1 MTRDNMKAGTLKA
14 WTARGFLTAAL
25 ICAFTAGGV
34 RAQAPA
40 GDDVARLKMYEKAML
55 SANPAAARAFLDD
68 AAFTGRL
75 KLSDPQKASA
85 LTAQAR
91 ALRDLEELLA
101 KPWRDD
107 QELALS
113 QALALRIDFNT
124 PLEKVGIGAAPESL
138 LTWMAKYGKYSE
150 HKTGLV
156 KKAIRQ
162 YEVVSGMVAA
172 EKQDWEKNTIR
183 ERNAIL
189 SEQASRSL
197 ERLIN
202 NESSTDKAFQDRIRA
217 DETYKYLDP
226 AGRARYNRY
235 MTQLSTAESAKTKLS
250 AAQLDGIKDQP
261 IEQQMYLLGE
271 AFDGSKTRGD
281 VSLERHL
288 DGARQS
294 APGETL
300 SYQNNQLLTD
310 MLETAVPREI
320 KGTAAGDKVLA
331 FYGSA
336 GGKLDLAIESCKGC
350 YAKYEPSTGRII
362 IDSDMIQQ
370 YLRVN
375 NIRTEELLTNK
386 AQIDALAAYV
396 SPMVVHEA
404 AHQMQHAWADQSG
417 VYKPYVQEDEIESN
431 SLEALYTTEKL
442 KKDPQFRRIFA
453 GMRGTSTYADQ
464 RLKVAQ
470 RYNKSPDEFSETVR
484 RQSYSGLPSFDAAS
498 SQILS
503 AVSAELERR
512 GELSA
517 AELTELDGEGV
528 PLGEAMDMTASELTG
543 SVTEIKTEALVKIQ
557 ADLMNKAAYS
567 ARYEYAEAWSEN
579 ALGTVRGP
587 GSKTRSVPA
596 L

>member
-1 MTRDNMKAGTLKA
+1 MSAGILRT
-14 WTARGFLTAAL
+14 WTARGLLTAAL
-25 ICAFTAGGV
+25 VCAFAAAGV

-40 GDDVARLKMYEKAML
+40 GDDAARLKIYEKSLLA
-55 SANPAAARAFLDD
+55 ADPAAAKAFLAD
-68 AAFTGRL
+68 AAVIDRL
-75 KLSDPQKASA
+75 KLTYPQKAAA

-91 ALRDLEELLA
+91 ALRDLEDLLA

-124 PLEKVGIGAAPESL
+124 PLEKVGIGAAPETL

-156 KKAIRQ
+156 KRSIRQ
-162 YEVVSGMVAA
+162 YEVVSGVVED
-172 EKQDWEKNTIR
+172 EKQNWDKTTIR
-183 ERNAIL
+183 ERNAVL
-189 SEQASRSL
+189 AAKASRSL

-202 NESSTDKAFQDRIRA
+202 NESSTDKAFQDRVRA
-217 DETYKYLDP
+217 DENYKYLDP
-226 AGRARYNRY
+226 AGRARYERY
-235 MTQLSTAESAKTKLS
+235 LTQLSIAESAKAKLP

-261 IEQQMYLLGE
+261 IEQQMYLLGRL
-271 AFDGSKTRGD
+271 FDNSKDRGA

-294 APGETL
+294 TPGETL
-300 SYQNNQLLTD
+300 SFQNNRLLTD
-310 MLETAVPREI
+310 MLQTAVPREI
-320 KGTAAGDKVLA
+320 KGTAAGDKVLS
-331 FYGSA
+331 FYGS
-336 GGKLDLAIESCKGC
+336 GGKLELAIESCKGC

-362 IDSDMIQQ
+362 LDSDMIQQ

-375 NIRTEELLTNK
+375 NITTESLLMNK

-404 AHQMQHAWADQSG
+404 AHQMQHSWADKAG

-442 KKDPQFRRIFA
+442 KKDARFRRLFS

-464 RLKVAQ
+464 RLKLAQ
-470 RYNKSPDEFSETVR
+470 RFNKSPDEFGEIVR
-484 RQSYSGLPSFDAAS
+484 RQYYSGLPSFDAAS

-503 AVSAELERR
+503 AVSTELERR
-512 GELSA
+512 KTLTAGEQ
-517 AELTELDGEGV
+517 AEIDRNGA
-528 PLGEAMDMTASELTG
+528 PLADALEMTTSEITG
-543 SVTEIKTEALVKIQ
+543 SVTEIKTEALIKIQ

-567 ARYEYAEAWSEN
+567 DRYESAAAWSEN
-579 ALGTVRGP
+579 MLGTARGAAVQ
-587 GSKTRSVPA
+587 TRSVPA

>member
-1 MTRDNMKAGTLKA
+1 MSAEILKTWA
-14 WTARGFLTAAL
+14 AKGLLTAAL
-25 ICAFTAGGV
+25 VCAFSAGGV

-40 GDDVARLKMYEKAML
+40 GDDAAGLKIYEKAL
-55 SANPAAARAFLDD
+55 SAADPAAARAFLDD

-75 KLSDPQKASA
+75 KVSDPQKAAA

-91 ALRDLEELLA
+91 AVRDLEELLA

-107 QELALS
+107 QEFALS
-113 QALALRIDFNT
+113 QALSLRIDFNT

-156 KKAIRQ
+156 KRAIRQ
-162 YEVVSGMVAA
+162 FEAVSGAV
-172 EKQDWEKNTIR
+172 EEDKQSWDKTTIR
-183 ERNAIL
+183 ERNAVL
-189 SEQASRSL
+189 AQQAFESL
-197 ERLIN
+197 VRLIN
-202 NESSTDKAFQDRIRA
+202 NETATDKAFQDRIRS
-217 DETYKYLDP
+217 DEAYKYLDP

-235 MTQLSTAESAKTKLS
+235 LKQLSTAESAKAKLS

-271 AFDGSKTRGD
+271 LFDNSKGRGA

-300 SYQNNQLLTD
+300 SFQNNRLLTE
-310 MLETAVPREI
+310 MLRTAVPREI
-320 KGTAAGDKVLA
+320 KDTAAGDKALS
-331 FYGSA
+331 FYRSGA
-336 GGKLDLAIESCKGC
+336 RLELAIESCRGC
-350 YAKYEPSTGRII
+350 YAKYEPSAGRII
-362 IDSDMIQQ
+362 LDSDMIQQ

-375 NIRTEELLTNK
+375 NIATEDLLTDK
-386 AQIDALAAYV
+386 ARIDALAAYV

-404 AHQMQHAWADQSG
+404 AHQMQHDWADKAG
-417 VYKPYVQEDEIESN
+417 VYKPYVQEDEIEAN

-442 KKDPQFRRIFA
+442 RKDPRFRLLFS

-464 RLKVAQ
+464 RLKLAQ
-470 RYNKSPDEFSETVR
+470 RFNKSPDEFSEIVR
-484 RQSYSGLPSFDAAS
+484 RQYYYGLPSFDAAS
-498 SQILS
+498 SQVLS
-503 AVSAELERR
+503 AISAELERR
-512 GELSA
+512 KTLGEGELSGIEEYGA
-517 AELTELDGEGV
+517 
-528 PLGEAMDMTASELTG
+528 PLEDAMAMTG
-543 SVTEIKTEALVKIQ
+543 SEAASRVAEIKTGALIKIQ

-567 ARYEYAEAWSEN
+567 ARYEDAADWSEN
-579 ALGTVRGP
+579 ALGTVRGS
-587 GSKTRSVPA
+587 GGKTRSVPA

>member
-1 MTRDNMKAGTLKA
+1 MSAGTLRT
-14 WTARGFLTAAL
+14 WTARGLLTAAL
-25 ICAFTAGGV
+25 IGSFAAAGV

-40 GDDVARLKMYEKAML
+40 GDDAARLKMYEKAL
-55 SANPAAARAFLDD
+55 LAADPGAAKAFLED
-68 AAFTGRL
+68 AVVNDRL
-75 KLSDPQKASA
+75 KLSDPEKAAA

-138 LTWMAKYGKYSE
+138 LAWMARYGKYTE

-156 KKAIRQ
+156 KRSIRQ
-162 YEVVSGMVAA
+162 YEIVSGMVYE
-172 EKQDWEKNTIR
+172 EKQDWDKTTIR
-183 ERNAIL
+183 ERNAVL
-189 SEQASRSL
+189 AEQATRSL

-202 NESSTDKAFQDRIRA
+202 NETATDKAYQDRVRS

-226 AGRARYNRY
+226 AGRARYDRY
-235 MTQLSTAESAKTKLS
+235 LTQLSTAESAKARLS
-250 AAQLDGIKDQP
+250 TAQLDGIKDQP

-271 AFDGSKTRGD
+271 VFDGSKDRGA
-281 VSLERHL
+281 VSLERQV

-300 SYQNNQLLTD
+300 SFQNNRLLTA
-310 MLETAVPREI
+310 MLQTAVPREI
-320 KGTAAGDKVLA
+320 KGTAAGDKVLS
-331 FYGSA
+331 FYGA
-336 GGKLDLAIESCKGC
+336 GGKLELAIESCKGC

-362 IDSDMIQQ
+362 LDSDMIQQ

-386 AQIDALAAYV
+386 AQVDALAAYV
-396 SPMVVHEA
+396 SPIVVHEA

-431 SLEALYTTEKL
+431 SLEALYTTEKI
-442 KKDPQFRRIFA
+442 KKDPQFRRLFSR
-453 GMRGTSTYADQ
+453 MRGTATYADQ
-464 RLKVAQ
+464 RLKLAQ
-470 RYNKSPDEFSETVR
+470 RYNKSPDKFSETVR
-484 RQSYSGLPSFDAAS
+484 RQYYSGLPSFDASS
-498 SQILS
+498 SQILAS
-503 AVSAELERR
+503 VAAELERR
-512 GELSA
+512 ETLNA
-517 AELTELDGEGV
+517 AELEEIDGGGV
-528 PLGEAMDMTASELTG
+528 PPDDAMGMTAAEITG
-543 SVTEIKTEALVKIQ
+543 SVTEIKTEALIKIQ
-557 ADLMNKAAYS
+557 ADLMNQAVYSGYYEDAAG
-567 ARYEYAEAWSEN
+567 WSEN
-579 ALGTVRGP
+579 ALGTVRGTE
-587 GSKTRSVPA
+587 GKTRSVPA